1 MIAPPAPPP
10 PPARFSSVPHL
21 VVAGAAK
28 LFRPRET
35 ALALRLSGLPA
46 SSLGVRL
53 GALVEIGVATGAMFT
68 GSPVLCLAVGLSYL
82 AFATFVGVALVRGL
96 PLSSCGCL
104 GEPDSPPTA
113 THVVLDLVLAQGA
126 LWARW
131 GVDYIVRCSPSG
143 VGRWGGVAVVVCRG
157 YRYCLTTLG
166 QLGAESR
173 SAPRAPR
180 RRIRVGC
187 AVCCVSSSALG
198 ACCRP

>member
-1 MIAPPAPPP
+1 MIATAGPAAAVGPL
-10 PPARFSSVPHL
+10 L
-21 VVAGAAK
+21 VGAAILIVAGAAK

-53 GALVEIGVATGAMFT
+53 GAVVEIGVATGAMFT
-68 GSPVLCLAVGLSYL
+68 GSPVLYLAVGLSYL

-113 THVVLDLVLAQGA
+113 THVVLDLVLAAGA
-126 LWARW
+126 FWAAVS
-131 GVDYIVRCSPSG
+131 GLDSPLGSLLHRPVLG
-143 VGRWGGVAVVVCRG
+143 AGLAVAVVVVSWLSILA
-157 YRYCLTTLG
+157 LTTLG

-173 SAPRAPR
+173 RAALALLGDSAARRVAP
-180 RRIRVGC
+180 
-187 AVCCVSSSALG
+187 
-198 ACCRP
+198 